1 MSVVS
6 AVAKRVIP
14 LFDRVL
20 IQVSEMRKITTVYI
34 INVQLFLVACRRGN
48 KDERRLVDP

>member
-6 AVAKRVIP
+6 AAAKRILP

-20 IQVSEMRKITTVYI
+20 IQVNNMLLLLQQALT
-34 INVQLFLVACRRGN
+34 
-48 KDERRLVDP
+48 